1 MRILMLLI
9 LAFSFLQH
17 SVLAVLKNC
26 NYDPLSDHCND
37 IYTWKSND
45 TCKEVASRFNI
56 SVDDIDSYNSYID
69 YSFYCTDLTEG
80 DQICLDWPDYLSC
93 GDYDQCYFDNPEY
106 FCETYEVDD
115 ENTTCRDICNLFDLS
130 LVELKE
136 FNKYSSQFA
145 GCDPDYIYEGDVFC
159 VTKPNFTDWENC
171 YALAKQDHDTY
182 YASMYFTEV
191 QTITALDPYYGKTE
205 TYEFYY
211 DPSQS
216 EYTTRTYNITSAIV
230 TSLSSAY
237 KTFLSEYSE
246 LGEDRNSLAAIQT
259 SLFGTNH
266 GNFSGLFSTNGQTSK
281 YGTVE
286 PTHSGTDSGSAS
298 NSNSN
303 SNSNSTAESS
313 VLKGDADT
321 LKMFGVTFV
330 IAWLSCLL

>member
-1 MRILMLLI
+1 
-9 LAFSFLQH
+9 
-17 SVLAVLKNC
+17 
-26 NYDPLSDHCND
+26 
-37 IYTWKSND
+37 
-45 TCKEVASRFNI
+45 
-56 SVDDIDSYNSYID
+56 
-69 YSFYCTDLTEG
+69 
-80 DQICLDWPDYLSC
+80 
-93 GDYDQCYFDNPEY
+93 
-106 FCETYEVDD
+106 
-115 ENTTCRDICNLFDLS
+115 
-130 LVELKE
+130 
-136 FNKYSSQFA
+136 
-145 GCDPDYIYEGDVFC
+145 
-159 VTKPNFTDWENC
+159 
-171 YALAKQDHDTY
+171 
-182 YASMYFTEV
+182 MYFTEV

-266 GNFSGLFSTNGQTSK
+266 GNFFGLFSTNGQTSK